1 MVYPY
6 RLPPVAESLGTRRF
20 YGTRVSQD
28 REFAINLIGTGADK
42 PDQGFD
48 PLVRQLRCQG
58 AAISPVSSHPNHGTI
73 KSTYSTSPHA
83 YSC

>member
-48 PLVRQLRCQG
+48 PL
-58 AAISPVSSHPNHGTI
+58 SSAVAMPGGGYFA
-73 KSTYSTSPHA
+73 SVFPP
-83 YSC
+83 